1 MTEGDRIKAVRLS
14 EGLSQEKFGAKIKI
28 SGASVS
34 LLESG
39 RNNASE
45 QTRSLI
51 CTEFNVNEQ
60 WLRTGQGEMKYPQDR
75 EKEIMAFI
83 GDILKGE
90 PDFRRALVHVLAR
103 MTPDQWAMMEAKARE
118 LLEEIETPPQDGG
131 GVR

>member
-1 MTEGDRIKAVRLS
+1 MNNRIALVRSNSGLTQ
-14 EGLSQEKFGAKIKI
+14 EKFAAKLGLSQNFVWMLEKGTRIPSERTI
-28 SGASVS
+28 SD
-34 LLESG
+34 
-39 RNNASE
+39 
-45 QTRSLI
+45 I
-51 CTEFNVNEQ
+51 CREFNVNET
-60 WLRTGQGEMKYPQDR
+60 WLRTGEGEMLVPMDR

-118 LLEEIETPPQDGG
+118 LLEEMETPPQDGG

>member
-1 MTEGDRIKAVRLS
+1 MKEGDRIKAVRLS
-14 EGLSQEKFGAKIKI
+14 EGLSQEKFGARIKI

-60 WLRTGQGEMKYPQDR
+60 WLRTGEGEMLIPMDR

-83 GDILKGE
+83 GDILKDE

-103 MTPDQWAMMEAKARE
+103 MTPDQWTMMEAKARE
-118 LLEEIETPPQDGG
+118 LLEEIETPPSQ
-131 GVR
+131 